1 MKERFFVWINRVKLL
16 ACILVAL
23 GHFWSGL
30 IMRAIIKDNVKI

>member
-1 MKERFFVWINRVKLL
+1 MKECFVWINRL

-30 IMRAIIKDNVKI
+30 IMKAIIKDNVKI